1 MQVWFA
7 SKLHIFIRTIVF
19 AIFMSF
25 LGVIGLFG
33 LLYHFNTYTF
43 SFLIFILI
51 FSGTR
56 EASFVHA
63 LSSAGVAH
71 AVTRA
76 CSSGRLTQCG
86 CDRTVSGPSDQGFEW
101 SGCSD
106 NIAFGIAFA
115 KTFVDAREKRKRK
128 NNKNIG
134 RQLMNIHNN
143 QAGRKVS
150 LYRMY

>member
-1 MQVWFA
+1 MHRA
-7 SKLHIFIRTIVF
+7 SFCFTNVYHRFFHIFCTIF
-19 AIFMSF
+19 SN
-25 LGVIGLFG
+25 
-33 LLYHFNTYTF
+33 YTYLTR
-43 SFLIFILI
+43 SKYLPPLI

-71 AVTRA
+71 SVTRA

-115 KTFVDAREKRKRK
+115 KTFVDAREKRRRK
-128 NNKNIG
+128 NNKNLG

-150 LYRMY
+150 RELISKY